1 MRESTRIFGIST
13 DRYLWPKVL
22 LLCVFVAIAI
32 SCKDKPSV
40 VKSFRCQS
48 PDGKWEA
55 VIERVDNG
63 LGFGLGALY
72 DEVHLV
78 ESGKSISQHGD
89 PCSNVLFYRDSST
102 ESELTT
108 QVTWLDSRRLQIRYP
123 ANPKPGRA
131 LAEYHSFSV
140 ILIPIAP
147 TTK

>member
-1 MRESTRIFGIST
+1 MPENTKHFAFPAS
-13 DRYLWPKVL
+13 DNNLPKVL
-22 LLCVFVAIAI
+22 TFCIVALLTI

-40 VKSFRCQS
+40 IKSLRYQS

-55 VIERVDNG
+55 VLERVDNG

-89 PCSNVLFYRDSST
+89 TCSNVLFYRNSSEDS
-102 ESELTT
+102 EITT
-108 QVTWLDSRRLQIRYP
+108 QVTWLDSKHLQIKYP

-131 LAEYHSFSV
+131 LTEYHSFSV
-140 ILIPIAP
+140 NFIPIAP